1 MDPATLRIWLVF
13 LHVVSVLGFIG
24 VHGISAGVGFK
35 LRGER
40 DPRRIAA
47 YLELSNAYLTTM
59 YLFLVAILLTGIGA
73 GIVGGWWTSGRL
85 WIWAALV
92 TFVVVSIAMYAIPVP
107 HFDALRHAV
116 GMQTFN
122 DRRKGIAAPPPAS
135 DEELGRLLASS
146 RPLVGAIVGIVG
158 IVLLAWLMMLKPF

>member
-1 MDPATLRIWLVF
+1 MDPASLRVWLVF

-35 LRGER
+35 VRGER

-47 YLELSNAYLTTM
+47 YLELSNAYLNTM
-59 YLFLVAILLTGIGA
+59 YFFMSAILLTGIGA

-85 WIWAALV
+85 WIWAALA

-107 HFDALRHAV
+107 YFNALRRAV
-116 GMQTFN
+116 GLQTQN
-122 DRRKGIAAPPPAS
+122 ERQKGIAAPPRAS
-135 DEELGRLLASS
+135 DEEIGRLLASS

-158 IVLLAWLMMLKPF
+158 ILILAWLMMLKPF